1 MTSIHCAIH
10 CTNLSFSY
18 VKHPRQKPVLEAI
31 NLKIPLGS
39 LLAIVGPNGAGK
51 STLLKLLAGILKPAS
66 GDIHLA
72 EVAPE
77 LVAYLPQ
84 HTEIDRHFPINT
96 YQLVAMGLWR
106 FMGRA
111 GGLTPALRSKVDAA
125 LEQVGLGGFGDRA
138 IASLSG
144 GQLQRVLFAR
154 LLLQDASIILLD
166 EPFSAIDSKTTAD
179 LMHLLKQWQDQGR
192 TVIVVLHDLDQVKEL
207 FPHTIMIAHRVIA
220 TGPTH
225 LVLTSDNL
233 QSARQACADYDE
245 STLSKM
251 HKAHAC

>member
-1 MTSIHCAIH
+1 MTSIQCA
-10 CTNLSFSY
+10 NLSFNY
-18 VKHPRQKPVLEAI
+18 ARHPRHKPVLEAI
-31 NLKIPLGS
+31 DLNIPLGS

-51 STLLKLLAGILKPAS
+51 STLLKILAGILKPAS
-66 GDIHLA
+66 GQLQLGGIAA
-72 EVAPE
+72 EHI
-77 LVAYLPQ
+77 AYLPQ

-106 FMGRA
+106 FMGSL
-111 GGLTPALRSKVDAA
+111 GGLTPALRIRVDAA
-125 LEQVGLGGFGDRA
+125 LDQVGLGGFGDRA

-166 EPFSAIDSKTTAD
+166 EPFNAIDSKTTAD

-207 FPHTIMIAHRVIA
+207 FPHTLMIAHRVIA
-220 TGPTH
+220 NGPTH
-225 LVLTSDNL
+225 LVLTPDNL
-233 QSARQACADYDE
+233 QNARQACADYDE
-245 STLSKM
+245 SALSKM